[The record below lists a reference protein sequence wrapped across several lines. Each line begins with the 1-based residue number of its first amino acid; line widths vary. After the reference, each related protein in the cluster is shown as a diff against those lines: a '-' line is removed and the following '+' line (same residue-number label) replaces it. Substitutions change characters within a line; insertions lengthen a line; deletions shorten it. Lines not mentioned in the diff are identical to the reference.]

1 LADLL
6 RQNELAV
13 VAAEEFARAEHE
25 AALDPTVSPD
35 PHAARQR
42 AEDAAFAANGLKTLG
57 PRLFAHFQKIYAQEQ
72 VQTYVAKFRELAPER
87 DALAAELRAT
97 YRDAADKL
105 VDLFTRPRLRA
116 ARPPGPRQ
124 SPPGVEVLE
133 RIDTRVLDKTTLPD
147 WPNPDRNVWPPPS
160 NFAAAY
166 VQSMGVPR
174 HPGAAWSDP
183 KF

>member
-1 LADLL
+1 MEKRPPLGADVTIDSPLPERLAELERRISAALTNTTSASDLADLL

-42 AEDAAFAANGLKTLG
+42 AEDAAFAANRLKTLG

-105 VDLFTRPRLRA
+105 VDLFTRVRA
-116 ARPPGPRQ
+116 FEQRARQALGNPPGC
-124 SPPGVEVLE
+124 
-133 RIDTRVLDKTTLPD
+133 
-147 WPNPDRNVWPPPS
+147 
-160 NFAAAY
+160 
-166 VQSMGVPR
+166 
-174 HPGAAWSDP
+174 
-183 KF
+183 